1 MADGK
6 RKYCSDKKERK
17 VTFKLSEND
26 YLKLMEDAKEAG
38 VDKSKYLR
46 ALVQS
51 GGKIDF
57 TYPKDRTNLIRQITG
72 IATNINQITKVAN
85 MMSYVPFKDLK
96 DIKEALLEIQRL
108 LREVLTVWQSQK
120 SCI

>member
-6 RKYCSDKKERK
+6 RKYCSNKKARK

-26 YLKLMEDAKEAG
+26 YFKLMEDAKEAG

-46 ALVQS
+46 ALVQN
-51 GGKIDF
+51 GGKVDF
-57 TYPKDRTNLIRQITG
+57 TFPKDRTALIRQITG
-72 IATNINQITKVAN
+72 IASNINQITKVAN
-85 MMSYVPFKDLK
+85 MMSYVPFQDLR
-96 DIKEALLEIQRL
+96 DIKEELLEIQRL

>member
-1 MADGK
+1 MANGK
-6 RKYCSDKKERK
+6 SKYCSNRKEQK

-26 YLKLMEDAKEAG
+26 YLKLMDDAKEAG

-51 GGKIDF
+51 GGKVDF
-57 TYPKDRTNLIRQITG
+57 TFPKDRTNLIRQITG

-85 MMSYVPFKDLK
+85 MMSYVPFQDLR

-108 LREVLTVWQSQK
+108 LQEVLLVWQSQK

>member
-6 RKYCSDKKERK
+6 RKYCSNKKENK

-26 YLKLMEDAKEAG
+26 YLKLIEDAREAG

-46 ALVQS
+46 ALVQNS
-51 GGKIDF
+51 GKIDF
-57 TYPKDRTNLIRQITG
+57 AFPKDRTTLIRQITG

-85 MMSYVPFKDLK
+85 TMSYIPFQDLR

>member
-6 RKYCSDKKERK
+6 RKYCSNKKECK

-57 TYPKDRTNLIRQITG
+57 TFPKDRTNLIRQITG

-85 MMSYVPFKDLK
+85 MMSYVPFQDLR
-96 DIKEALLEIQRL
+96 DIRESLLEIQRL

>member
-6 RKYCSDKKERK
+6 RKYCSNKKERK

-46 ALVQS
+46 ALVRS

-57 TYPKDRTNLIRQITG
+57 AFPKDRTNLIRQITG

-85 MMSYVPFKDLK
+85 TMSYVPFKDLR

-108 LREVLTVWQSQK
+108 LREVLTAWQSQK

>member
-6 RKYCSDKKERK
+6 RKYCSNKKERK

-46 ALVQS
+46 ALVQN

-57 TYPKDRTNLIRQITG
+57 TFPKDRTNLIRQITG

-85 MMSYVPFKDLK
+85 MMSYVPFQDLR

-108 LREVLTVWQSQK
+108 LREVLAVWQSQK

>member
-6 RKYCSDKKERK
+6 RKYCSNKKERK

-57 TYPKDRTNLIRQITG
+57 TYPKDRTNLIRLITG

>member
-6 RKYCSDKKERK
+6 RKFCSNKKEHK

-26 YLKLMEDAKEAG
+26 YLKLMKDAKEAG

-57 TYPKDRTNLIRQITG
+57 TFPKDRTNLIRQITG

-108 LREVLTVWQSQK
+108 LREVLLVWQSQK

>member
-1 MADGK
+1 M
-6 RKYCSDKKERK
+6 
-17 VTFKLSEND
+17 TFKLSEND
-26 YLKLMEDAKEAG
+26 YFKLMEDAKDAG

-46 ALVQS
+46 ALVQN
-51 GGKIDF
+51 GGKVDF
-57 TYPKDRTNLIRQITG
+57 TFPKDRTNLIRQITG
-72 IATNINQITKVAN
+72 IASNINQITKVAN
-85 MMSYVPFKDLK
+85 MMSYVPFQDLR

>member
-1 MADGK
+1 MAYGK
-6 RKYCSDKKERK
+6 RKYCSNKKERK

-26 YLKLMEDAKEAG
+26 YLKLMDDAKEAG

-57 TYPKDRTNLIRQITG
+57 TFPKDRTNLIRQITG

-85 MMSYVPFKDLK
+85 TMSYVPFQDLRN
-96 DIKEALLEIQRL
+96 IKEALLEIQRL
-108 LREVLTVWQSQK
+108 LREVLAVWQSQK

>member
-1 MADGK
+1 MANGK

-46 ALVQS
+46 ALVRS

-57 TYPKDRTNLIRQITG
+57 TFPKDRINLIRQITG

-96 DIKEALLEIQRL
+96 DIKEALLKIQRL
-108 LREVLTVWQSQK
+108 LREVLAEWQSQK
-120 SCI
+120 SYI

>member
-6 RKYCSDKKERK
+6 RKYCSNKKESK

-46 ALVQS
+46 ALVRS

-57 TYPKDRTNLIRQITG
+57 TFPKDRTNLIRQITG
-72 IATNINQITKVAN
+72 IATNINQITKMAN

-108 LREVLTVWQSQK
+108 LREVLLVWQSQK

>member
-6 RKYCSDKKERK
+6 RKYCSNKKECK

-26 YLKLMEDAKEAG
+26 YLKLMEDVKEAG

-57 TYPKDRTNLIRQITG
+57 TFPKDRTNLIRQITG

-85 MMSYVPFKDLK
+85 MMSYVPFQDLR

-108 LREVLTVWQSQK
+108 LREVLLVWQSQK

>member
-6 RKYCSDKKERK
+6 RKYCSNKKERK

-57 TYPKDRTNLIRQITG
+57 TFPKDRTNLIRQITG

-85 MMSYVPFKDLK
+85 TMSYVPFQNLR

>member
-6 RKYCSDKKERK
+6 RKYCSNKKERK

-46 ALVQS
+46 ALVQN
-51 GGKIDF
+51 GGKIDLTF
-57 TYPKDRTNLIRQITG
+57 PKDRTNLIRQITG

-85 MMSYVPFKDLK
+85 TMSYVPFQDLK
-96 DIKEALLEIQRL
+96 DIKEALLETQRL